1 MHFGLSKEYGEPQ
14 AGDEMTLRYPRGIAS
29 KVVGMDLNGT
39 RLY

>member
-1 MHFGLSKEYGEPQ
+1 MRFGLGKEYGKPK
-14 AGDEMTLRYPRGIAS
+14 AGDEITLRYPRGIAN